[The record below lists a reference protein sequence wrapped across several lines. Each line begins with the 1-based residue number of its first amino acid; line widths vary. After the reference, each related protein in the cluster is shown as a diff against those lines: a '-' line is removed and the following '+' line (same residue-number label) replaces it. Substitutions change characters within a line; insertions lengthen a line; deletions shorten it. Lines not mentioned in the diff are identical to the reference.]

1 MSRMLEAYK
10 ELGNERGQSDVP
22 SDLVEVL
29 RSKSK
34 HTPFEQF
41 WTLRR
46 YRCCIIH
53 IIIYH
58 HYNHHYFDRDLA
70 WAEAPYKR
78 HFNRK
83 LRKMVYS
90 SLVNEIVKKL
100 GDNSSGFHP
109 KTLWEKEKE
118 REEKLIEAEALQL
131 STTTESLKK
140 DKNKKEVVKKGAD
153 KIKEDN
159 AEKMRVDEIL
169 AEVTRIRNCKK
180 NLTPLI
186 RDMKT
191 AEGRIVL
198 LLETLNIAF
207 SEAVEKRVNEA
218 FHEAYE
224 ILWAIEAVGLTEFD
238 APWPDKK
245 KVDYKTVFP
254 QKREDDIKLV
264 YDKYRDA
271 QKLVD
276 KVQRH
281 RSERDDLIKL
291 QLTVMSNSL
300 PPLSK
305 YNFDFK
311 LDEWQ
316 KKTLR
321 WIEDEKSVIITAPT
335 SSGKTVISTLVA
347 LPGKRRE
354 QISNDKKPTPEDDD
368 DDEGDMII
376 DEDGDDAVGVDSET
390 ITSGVDSESA
400 KPAARISHKKG
411 AALDK
416 KIFVPEDSAI
426 DRKTRLE
433 FAQRFEIKEEP
444 RILFVVPTEP
454 LVWQVAAYFSKILEH
469 NGDNNKTKIAI
480 VTDQLQYNPKR
491 NYGSMPQIVVGT
503 PLALESALTKCRG
516 SIGRYE
522 HYGKAQ
528 GDLLPGGFD
537 HFDWVIY
544 DEVHA
549 LDGDEGDA
557 LERLVRMMTCK
568 FLALS
573 ATIGNSEQLR
583 EWMERVKGEQL
594 NGVQTVDVRV
604 DAATGELAEVSLN
617 EIKVGSFVK
626 EGSLVNLIS
635 HEVRFINLQRYV
647 WQDNKLKELSPLA
660 AVENVESLQGGLLLN
675 SGLSFTSS
683 DSYRLWKEMELRYP
697 AAAIG
702 AYNPHIFFRDDAR
715 IDLKR
720 TKDYENHLKQGLT
733 VLSRDYPTET
743 HELLFTFRVE
753 DSGDKSFDLCDL
765 VQTLVEKDMIPCL
778 PFHLNTFDAIRLF
791 QQLLGG
797 IEYRQ
802 KAAHPTYYSD
812 EQKRL
817 DEKKKDQA
825 KRKKDTG
832 KNEKDALE
840 LEKEGD
846 MMNVDYSLDPYEP
859 HPKFRFTKAKVFDNP
874 IDLEDLCDAME
885 RFDGFEK
892 REDEAMKTQRGK
904 SDRVLSHA
912 LMRGLRRGIGLYI
925 KEVSFPS
932 YRRFVQKLASA
943 GKLGVVISD
952 DSLAFGVNMPFRTC
966 IFCGEMN
973 GLLNPLM
980 AQQMA
985 GRAGRRGLDT
995 QGNIVYVGSR
1005 PSFIRELMIG
1015 KVAKIQGAIKNP
1027 KYPTMFLQGMLSTR
1041 HVGWSRL
1048 KSLAG
1053 ISISEFIMQKKAN
1066 PDADAVEDSKNVLI
1080 QLGLIEEKTVPLG
1093 DRTVKAYI
1101 PNRPKEVE
1109 WQGNTFSNIY
1119 YYLNSIILD

>member
-1 MSRMLEAYK
+1 
-10 ELGNERGQSDVP
+10 
-22 SDLVEVL
+22 
-29 RSKSK
+29 
-34 HTPFEQF
+34 
-41 WTLRR
+41 
-46 YRCCIIH
+46 
-53 IIIYH
+53 
-58 HYNHHYFDRDLA
+58 
-70 WAEAPYKR
+70 
-78 HFNRK
+78 
-83 LRKMVYS
+83 MVYS
-90 SLVNEIVKKL
+90 SQVTEIIKKL

-109 KTLWEKEKE
+109 KKLWEKEKE
-118 REEKLIEAEALQL
+118 KEEKLIEEANAQASLA
-131 STTTESLKK
+131 SESSKK
-140 DKNKKEVVKKGAD
+140 EKGKKEKEVVKKVAD

-159 AEKMRVDEIL
+159 DEKMRVDGIL
-169 AEVTRIRNCKK
+169 AEITRIRNCKK

-191 AEGRIVL
+191 QEGRIVL
-198 LLETLNIAF
+198 LVELLNIAF
-207 SEAVEKRVNEA
+207 STAIEKRVNEA

-224 ILWAIEAVGLTEFD
+224 ILWAIEAVGLIDFD

-271 QKLVD
+271 QKLVA
-276 KVQRH
+276 KVQAH
-281 RSERDDLIKL
+281 RSDRDDLIKL

-311 LDEWQ
+311 LDDWQ
-316 KKTLR
+316 KKALQ
-321 WIEDEKSVIITAPT
+321 WIEEEKSVIITAPT

-347 LPGKRRE
+347 LPGKRKE
-354 QISNDKKPTPEDDD
+354 DTTIEKKPVEEDDD
-368 DDEGDMII
+368 DDEGDMIV
-376 DEDGDDAVGVDSET
+376 DEDGDDAVGDDSEA
-390 ITSGVDSESA
+390 ISGGGDGESA
-400 KPAARISHKKG
+400 RATPRFSQKKG
-411 AALDK
+411 AVLDK

-426 DRKTRLE
+426 DQKTRQE
-433 FAQRFEIKEEP
+433 FNQKFSVKEEP

-454 LVWQVAAYFSKILEH
+454 LVWQVAAYFSKILDA
-469 NGDNNKTKIAI
+469 NADNNKTKIAI

-491 NYGSMPQIVVGT
+491 LYGFMPQIVVGT

-516 SIGRYE
+516 AVGRYE

-583 EWMERVKGEQL
+583 EWMERVKGEQMK
-594 NGVQTVDVRV
+594 GVQTMDVRV
-604 DAATGELAEVSLN
+604 DTTTNELAEVSLN

-647 WQDNKLKELSPLA
+647 WQDSKLKELSPLA
-660 AVENVESLQGGLLLN
+660 AVESVESLQSGLLLN

-683 DSYRLWKEMELRYP
+683 DSYRLWKEIELRYP
-697 AAAIG
+697 AAAIQD
-702 AYNPHIFFRDDAR
+702 YSPHVFFKDDAR

-733 VLSRDYPTET
+733 VLSRDYPNET
-743 HELLFTFRVE
+743 HELLFTFLVE
-753 DSGDKSFDLCDL
+753 DTGDKSFDLCDL

-802 KAAHPTYYSD
+802 KVAYPNYYLN

-817 DEKKKDQA
+817 DELKKDQE

-832 KNEKDALE
+832 KNNKDALE

-892 REDEAMKTQRGK
+892 REEEAMKTQRGK
-904 SDRVLSHA
+904 SDKVLSHA

-1015 KVAKIQGAIKNP
+1015 KVAKIQGAPKSP

-1041 HVGWSRL
+1041 HVGWSRVKL
-1048 KSLAG
+1048 LG
-1053 ISISEFIMQKKAN
+1053 GVTINEFMQKLSSN
-1066 PDADAVEDSKNVLI
+1066 PVNDAYEESKNALI
-1080 QLGLIEEKTVPLG
+1080 QLGLIEEKSVPLG
-1093 DRTVKAYI
+1093 DNRTVKAYV
-1101 PNRPKEVE
+1101 PNRPNDVE
-1109 WQGNTFSNIY
+1109 WQGNDNINTNNTTTLT
-1119 YYLNSIILD
+1119 LNPIRIDDSMGAT